1 MWSQILQ
8 FQNVFRV
15 PDLRKRVLITLGF
28 LAIYRV
34 GAVIPV
40 PGIDPLKLE
49 EFFRQM
55 QGTLFGI
62 IDLFT
67 GGAFQRMTIF
77 ALGVMPYIT
86 ASIVLQLLTVIVPRL
101 EALSKE
107 GELGRRKITEYT
119 RYLTVLLSMI
129 QSFGIAITVEGF
141 NLVQTPGLGFRT
153 LTVITLTA
161 GTIFLMW
168 LGEQITEKGIGNGI
182 SLLIFAGIIVDLPR
196 AILGTIGNIRTGQ
209 MAAHVII
216 ILLAL
221 MLSVVAF
228 VIWFEQAQ
236 RRIPVQYPKRVA
248 GRRVYN
254 SVSTHLPLKVNP
266 GGVMPIIFAISIV
279 TFPQTLSLFAPGSKF
294 LQSLNNALSFGE
306 PLYTFL
312 YAIGILFFQYFYTA
326 IVFNPEN
333 VAEDIK
339 KYGAFIPGI
348 RPGKHT
354 ADHIDSVLSKLTFV
368 GALYLIIIA
377 IIPEILMK
385 GLKLH
390 HLPGTLGVFFDTILP
405 DFVKNG
411 LGVPFYFGG
420 TSLLIAIGVAL
431 DTLQQIEAQLTM
443 RHYEG
448 LLRKGKVRGRR
459 YF

>member
-1 MWSQILQ
+1 MWQQLQ
-8 FQNVFRV
+8 QLQNIFRV
-15 PDLRKRVLITLGF
+15 PDLRKRMSITLIF
-28 LAIYRV
+28 LAVYRI
-34 GAVIPV
+34 GAVIPI
-40 PGIDPLKLE
+40 PGIDPFKLE
-49 EFFRQM
+49 QFFKDR
-55 QGTLFGI
+55 QGTIFGI

-67 GGAFQRMTIF
+67 GGAFKRMTIF
-77 ALGVMPYIT
+77 ALGIMPYIT

-101 EALSKE
+101 EQLSKE

-119 RYLTVLLSMI
+119 RYLTVVLSLI
-129 QSFGIAITVEGF
+129 QSFGIAMTVEGF
-141 NLVQTPGLGFRT
+141 GLAQSPGLGFRL

-182 SLLIFAGIIVDLPR
+182 SLLIFAGIVVDLPR
-196 AILGTIGNIRTGQ
+196 AIIGTIQRIQTGTIQ
-209 MAAHVII
+209 PHVVL
-216 ILLAL
+216 ILLVL
-221 MLSVVAF
+221 MVGVVAF
-228 VIWFEQAQ
+228 IIWFEQAQ

-266 GGVMPIIFAISIV
+266 GGVMPIIFAISVV
-279 TFPQTLSLFAPGSKF
+279 TFPQTLTLFAPKSGF
-294 LQSLNNALSFGE
+294 LQSLNQALSFGE
-306 PLYTFL
+306 PLYTLF
-312 YAIGILFFQYFYTA
+312 YAVGIIFFQYFYTA
-326 IVFNPEN
+326 IVFNPQN
-333 VAEDIK
+333 VADDIK

-348 RPGKHT
+348 RPGKRT
-354 ADHIDSVLSKLTFV
+354 ADFIDTVLSRLTFV
-368 GALYLIIIA
+368 GALYLVLIA
-377 IIPEILMK
+377 ILPEILMV

-390 HLPGTLGVFFDTILP
+390 HLPGTIGAFFETVLP
-405 DFVKNG
+405 SFVKEG
-411 LGVPFYFGG
+411 LRVPFYFGG

-431 DTLQQIEAQLTM
+431 DFLQQVEAQLTM